1 MEKTTVAEAVSALTN
16 DQRLVARD
24 AGFQFAKNQLANIE
38 TASTY
43 AAMLGTDPTLDAWE
57 AGRIDWVSGYVDA
70 NPHNTGNAADKA
82 WQRFADLL
90 DSLFGMVKPKSTNP
104 AAEKKRV
111 EREKKQADLLAKH
124 GDLTPTMIRAQIEAA
139 YQTLAKN
146 PSNKEA
152 AKQVKELDK
161 VLKVK
166 TATENKEQSEELK
179 ALRGAVKVEAGKC
192 TNLDILQ
199 QVLDILVDVSMRNDP
214 EYADL
219 YK

>member
-16 DQRLVARD
+16 DQRLIARD

-104 AAEKKRV
+104 AAEKKRA
-111 EREKKQADLLAKH
+111 EREKKAADLLAKYQ
-124 GDLTPTMIRAQIEAA
+124 DQSVSELRATIEHA
-139 YQTLAKN
+139 YQVLSQN
-146 PSNKEA
+146 PTHKDSL
-152 AKQVKELDK
+152 KQVKELDK
-161 VLKVK
+161 VLKAK
-166 TATENKEQSEELK
+166 QSAANKQHGEELK
-179 ALRGAVKVEAGKC
+179 ELRNEVIDSVRKC
-192 TNLDILQ
+192 TDME
-199 QVLDILVDVSMRNDP
+199 VLSAV
-214 EYADL
+214 L
-219 YK
+219 YTLSTAEA